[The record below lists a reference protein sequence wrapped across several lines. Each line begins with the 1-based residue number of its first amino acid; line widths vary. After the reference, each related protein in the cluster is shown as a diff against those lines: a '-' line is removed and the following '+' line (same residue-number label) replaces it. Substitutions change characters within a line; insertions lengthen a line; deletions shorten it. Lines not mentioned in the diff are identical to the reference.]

1 METKT
6 ITMSEYKINFFELGF
21 LAATCI
27 PPVPIARACFWDKMI
42 DEYYH
47 QMSIYERRHMYEW
60 MNRNTT
66 YLLRLVENEEVQMF
80 DARYNPDNQYAITMR
95 LDNGS
100 EVIYECFKYK
110 DEYRMTTNSSPILE
124 RIISIKKIEP

>member
-1 METKT
+1 
-6 ITMSEYKINFFELGF
+6 MSEYKIDFFELGF

-27 PPVPIARACFWDKMI
+27 PPAPIARACFWDKMI
-42 DEYYH
+42 DVFYH
-47 QMSIYERRHMYEW
+47 EMSIDERRRMYEW

-66 YLLRLVENEEVQMF
+66 YSIRLVENEEVQMF

-95 LDNGS
+95 LDNGA

-110 DEYRMTTNSSPILE
+110 DEYRLTTTSTAIPE
-124 RIISIKKIEP
+124 RIISVKKIQP